1 MEIFLLETSNHFG
14 STGLQRSKFDH
25 RKSTFRTLAMLK
37 TIADEYLY
45 VSLIM
50 FKRIIF
56 PLFMAPKGSI
66 DDFWLEDFL
75 EIKPTIKVMELKKD
89 HDSTLLESMFKTSNY
104 LHSLFLT
111 VNPLIFR
118 LTEEEDKSNMT
129 DLRP

>member
-45 VSLIM
+45 KMKELL
-50 FKRIIF
+50 KETCR
-56 PLFMAPKGSI
+56 
-66 DDFWLEDFL
+66 
-75 EIKPTIKVMELKKD
+75 KVMELKKD